1 MIESDATRLR
11 IIKAAG
17 GVLIR
22 HDAGEFWAIFDN
34 DYVAVVD
41 GMVESKGPA
50 LTARTSD
57 VQDLPKDTVFDV
69 SGSEYRIKR
78 HEPDGTGIS
87 VVVLKL

>member
-11 IIKAAG
+11 MIKAVG

-22 HDAGEFWAIFDN
+22 HDGGEFWAIFEN
-34 DYVAVVD
+34 EYLAVID

-57 VQDLPKDTVFDV
+57 VQDLPKDTVLDV
-69 SGSEYRIKR
+69 NGSEYLIKR
-78 HEPDGTGIS
+78 HEPDGTGMSS
-87 VVVLKL
+87 VLLKR